1 VVRPDPAP
9 DAWPVSGVVC
19 VTDWERIT
27 RENAAAEWDEMRPAM
42 PRERWIEWHVKMVR
56 AGEVRRAKMGKGQA

>member
-1 VVRPDPAP
+1 M
-9 DAWPVSGVVC
+9 
-19 VTDWERIT
+19 TDWERIT